1 MIMRQDFS
9 NVTDEQLAQLFPILL
24 EEHNPEWKEYFLKEK
39 DHLQSIFGDKMVRIN
54 HIGSSAVDGLIAK
67 PTVDIL
73 IEVEVDTDIQ
83 SITETMLEAGYV
95 VNTPESDIIMYI
107 KGYTPNGF
115 CGQAVHIH
123 VRHSG
128 DWGELYFLDYLNT
141 HPEVAAEYVELK
153 ILLKE
158 QYQHDRDGYTQAK
171 GEFVQKYMDIARK
184 EYGVRYQP

>member
-24 EEHNPEWKEYFLKEK
+24 EEHNSEWKEYFLKEK

-128 DWGELYFLDYLNT
+128 DWGELYFRDYLNT
-141 HPEVAAEYVELK
+141 HPGVAAEYVELK

-171 GEFVQKYMDIARK
+171 GEFVQKYTDIARK

>member
-1 MIMRQDFS
+1 MRQDFS

-128 DWGELYFLDYLNT
+128 DWGELYFRDYLNT

-171 GEFVQKYMDIARK
+171 GEFVQKYTDIARK

>member
-67 PTVDIL
+67 PTIDIL
-73 IEVEVDTDIQ
+73 IEVEIDTDIQ

-128 DWGELYFLDYLNT
+128 DWGELYFRDYLNT

-171 GEFVQKYMDIARK
+171 GEFVQKYTDIARK